1 MKKPRLIRLGLLVIS
16 ILLYFVLILCLLGIL
31 MMLSGGGHISV
42 PIEEYYP
49 VVGVGIFVSVLLKV
63 VSRIRKNLKAKQ
75 PTDDSDEY

>member
-1 MKKPRLIRLGLLVIS
+1 
-16 ILLYFVLILCLLGIL
+16 